1 MHLLTD
7 GQTCIITHS
16 NEESFLGFPDWLE
29 VMLTV
34 ATDQSFLTLQT
45 HPQQLQLVVMTV
57 LETLQLLQLL
67 TGVDGDDPLVV
78 TEGGV
83 HAGDEAPPAGQPAPV
98 QGTDPQADPVPL
110 QLQDLPAV
118 GQA

>member
-1 MHLLTD
+1 
-7 GQTCIITHS
+7 
-16 NEESFLGFPDWLE
+16 
-29 VMLTV
+29 MLTV

-83 HAGDEAPPAGQPAPV
+83 HAGDEAPPACQPALPAA
-98 QGTDPQADPVPL
+98 GPPFPQPTSPGERIPDASGGRN
-110 QLQDLPAV
+110 LQDPRR
-118 GQA
+118 GGGTTSTFT